1 MKYTIHLTL
10 LCSFFVASLQAQF
23 ADSLVLV
30 PAEYLAQLESN
41 HNSNTEDVVSEVD
54 LSSAF
59 LDGEEKVALFD
70 YSITPM
76 YFTEHVQ
83 LSLPSEENFLMEI
96 KNGGRPKWSCHINKC
111 FGDNQLNLSHLAP
124 GVYIVKL
131 ICAMGIAEDT
141 VIKI

>member
-41 HNSNTEDVVSEVD
+41 HNPNTEDVVNEVD

-76 YFTEHVQ
+76 YFTENVQ

-96 KNGGRPKWSCHINKC
+96 KNEEGQVVMSHKQM

-131 ICAMGIAEDT
+131 TCAMGIAEDT